1 MRPEGRIGNGKRPYA
16 PERRIGRSAGVC
28 TFRGIA
34 RVQNIIV
41 MDMVHVNVVLTL
53 LHSHLSNE
61 DGEQYY
67 HELCPQQ

>member
-34 RVQNIIV
+34 RVQNITV
-41 MDMVHVNVVLTL
+41 MDMVHVNVVFGLT
-53 LHSHLSNE
+53 
-61 DGEQYY
+61 
-67 HELCPQQ
+67 PQPPL